1 MVALVADA
9 GAAVRRNALP
19 LTRSATIPR
28 KDSVYPTVLT
38 IHSWL
43 RWAALLLGVIATFNA
58 FRHRADTAE
67 RPRGQ
72 RWDWGFMLALDL
84 QALFGLL
91 LYFGLSPFTREAI
104 NNVGMALRDPGLRFW
119 AITHVAMM
127 VVALVA
133 VRAGR
138 VFAMGEQ
145 DIPRTTERTLHLLR
159 DRGARDGGRRAVA
172 GSGERKAVVQVL
184 IVRDDSFGDIRTT
197 IASRDRRP

>member
-1 MVALVADA
+1 MTVLHDRGVSRFRERD
-9 GAAVRRNALP
+9 R
-19 LTRSATIPR
+19 
-28 KDSVYPTVLT
+28 VYPTVLT

-43 RWAALLLGVIATFNA
+43 RWAALLLGVTATFNA
-58 FRHRADTAE
+58 FRHRADMAE

-104 NNVGMALRDPGLRFW
+104 SNVGTALRDPGLRFW

-138 VFAMGEQ
+138 VFAMGEHTS
-145 DIPRTTERTLHLLR
+145 R
-159 DRGARDGGRRAVA
+159 ARRNGRYICFGIAVLAMVA
-172 GSGERKAVVQVL
+172 GVPWPGLAN
-184 IVRDDSFGDIRTT
+184 G
-197 IASRDRRP
+197 RPLFRL